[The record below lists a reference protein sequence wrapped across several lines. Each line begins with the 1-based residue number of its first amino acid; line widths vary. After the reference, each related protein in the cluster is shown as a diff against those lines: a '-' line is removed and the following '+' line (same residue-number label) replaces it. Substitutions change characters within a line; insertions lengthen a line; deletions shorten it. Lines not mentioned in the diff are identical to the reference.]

1 MYDILLLLLAA
12 GLPYYIILEKIN
24 VLSSRSIFLLSM
36 VLLFSGIIASLYITN
51 EHTVELVVIA
61 FASALYTIY
70 RAVKTTNLYRLGY
83 YLIYVNAPF
92 FLLFEEK
99 GSLYSASLLVS
110 LVGLYLIASF
120 YEKNYGSANYHSVR
134 GITLTTPCVGTYL
147 TLYLVA
153 ISLYPPFPNSLF
165 FLNYI
170 FNSSTAMSSYIVVI
184 TLFMANFYL
193 AMRVMKS
200 TLFGQRNP
208 NIHYVHMTAK
218 EKTIHAFVVVM
229 LLILSIYALG
239 EMLL

>member
-1 MYDILLLLLAA
+1 MTDTLLLLLAA
-12 GLPYYIILEKIN
+12 GLPYYVVLEKIEM
-24 VLSSRSIFLLSM
+24 LSSKSIFIFSGFLL
-36 VLLFSGIIASLYITN
+36 LLGIIASLYITN
-51 EHTVELVVIA
+51 DHSTLGVTVA
-61 FASALYTIY
+61 FMSALYTIY
-70 RAVKTTNLYRLGY
+70 RALKSTNLYKLGY

-99 GSLYSASLLVS
+99 GSLYSTSLLVS
-110 LVGLYLIASF
+110 LLGLYLIAHF
-120 YEKNYGSANYHSVR
+120 YEKNYGSANYQSVR

-153 ISLYPPFPNSLF
+153 IALYPPFPNSLF

-170 FNSSTAMSSYIVVI
+170 FNSETAMISYVIVI

-193 AMRVMKS
+193 VMRVMKT

-208 NIHYVHMTAK
+208 NIHYVHMTTK
-218 EKTIHAFVVVM
+218 EKTLHAFVVIL